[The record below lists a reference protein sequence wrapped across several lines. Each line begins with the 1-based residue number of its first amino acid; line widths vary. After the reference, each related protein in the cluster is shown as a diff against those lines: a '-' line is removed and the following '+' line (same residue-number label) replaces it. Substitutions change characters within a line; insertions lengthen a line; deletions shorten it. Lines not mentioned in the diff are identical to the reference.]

1 MIRDDPGER
10 LYFFRTKGLAG
21 VEVLAAYGSF
31 QPWHVFHENYAF
43 CACRTATSEFRYRHN
58 THSLDNGSLMMLEPG
73 ELHYNTVVHRRS
85 DFKAVFISPT
95 EFEKVAREL
104 EIPGTAHF
112 RFAENKD
119 PQSFAAIYTLSEAI
133 EANDTLLRQQW
144 LLDMCVRRLLNFA
157 ERKPILIGG
166 GYEHRAVARAKAY
179 LEEKCEEAVTLDEL
193 SAIAG
198 VSRFRLA
205 HAFTKEVG
213 IPPHAYQIH
222 VRIARAQ
229 SLLIRGMPQAD
240 VAAGLGFTDQSH
252 FARHFKRIWRV
263 TPGEYAAAALR

>member
-10 LYFFRTKGLAG
+10 LHFFRTERLPG

-31 QPWHVFHENYAF
+31 QPWHVYHENYAF
-43 CACRTATSEFRYRHN
+43 CACRTATSEFRYRHR
-58 THSLDNGSLMMLEPG
+58 THSLDNGSLMLLEPG
-73 ELHYNTVVHRRS
+73 ELHFNTVVHRRS
-85 DFKAVFISPT
+85 DFKAVFISPAQ
-95 EFEKVAREL
+95 FERVAQEL

-119 PQSFAAIYTLSEAI
+119 PQSFAAIYALSEAI
-133 EANDTLLRQQW
+133 EAGDTALRQQW
-144 LLDMCVRRLLNFA
+144 LLDVCVRRLLHFA
-157 ERKPILIGG
+157 ERKPIAAG

-193 SAIAG
+193 AAVAG

-205 HAFTKEVG
+205 HAFSKEVG
-213 IPPHAYQIH
+213 IPPHAYQLH

-229 SLLIRGMPQAD
+229 SLLMRGMPQAD
-240 VAAGLGFTDQSH
+240 VAAELGFTDQSH
-252 FARHFKRIWRV
+252 FSRHFKRIWRV
-263 TPGEYAAAALR
+263 TPGEYATAASR